1 MQHRWACF
9 FIIWLIWGFFFFH
22 SFWSVL
28 HSFVDCFFYLYS
40 ERANCCLVLSYSYCL
55 HLSLQVS
62 LVINYDLPNNRE
74 LYIHRI
80 GRSGRFGRKVYV
92 WFINFCYE
100 MHPYNMNWTL
110 YKEKTSLNYCFLGL
124 NTLWFSFEEILHCG
138 CSSLL
143 LVLPFDD

>member
-1 MQHRWACF
+1 MGLLFHN
-9 FIIWLIWGFFFFH
+9 LINLGFFF
-22 SFWSVL
+22 SFFLVSLAFICRLFW
-28 HSFVDCFFYLYS
+28 
-40 ERANCCLVLSYSYCL
+40 ANCCLVLSYLYCL

-100 MHPYNMNWTL
+100 IHPLNVNWTL

-124 NTLWFSFEEILHCG
+124 NTLWFFIWRDSTLWMLISAASIAFWW
-138 CSSLL
+138 
-143 LVLPFDD
+143 LPFASWLFNVN